1 MTIKEYI
8 LSVTTT
14 YGFEESALIDAT
26 LIGCGIDGGQVFSL
40 ESKQDATLGLYEVIP
55 LLFAL
60 PDISEA
66 GFSVNR
72 NIEGLKAYY
81 SLICNQLNKEDKT
94 KDNRIVDKSYL
105 W

>member
-8 LSVTTT
+8 LSITAT

-26 LIGCGIDGGQVFSL
+26 LIGCGIDGSQAFSL
-40 ESKQDATLGLYEVIP
+40 ETKQDATLGLYEVIP

-66 GFSVNR
+66 GFSVKR

-81 SLICNQLNKEDKT
+81 SLICKQLGKEDKT

>member
-8 LSVTTT
+8 LSITSI

-26 LIGCGIDGGQVFSL
+26 LIGCEVDGSQTFNSD
-40 ESKQDATLGLYEVIP
+40 SKQDATLGLYEVIP

-66 GFSVNR
+66 GFSVKR

-81 SLICNQLNKEDKT
+81 LLICKQLGKEDKT
-94 KDNRIVDKSYL
+94 KDSRIVDKSYL